1 VGEKAAGTRAD
12 DEDSMAVLAGA
23 AAGRSKSATG
33 EGQVGRPALVLH
45 TNSKLHVSHAEDL
58 VATVLP
64 TVLESISLGRS

>member
-1 VGEKAAGTRAD
+1 
-12 DEDSMAVLAGA
+12 VLAGA

>member
-1 VGEKAAGTRAD
+1 
-12 DEDSMAVLAGA
+12 
-23 AAGRSKSATG
+23 
-33 EGQVGRPALVLH
+33 LVLH